1 MLNIKK
7 VDSLPAEVQRSDTLL
22 LSTSDGKIRLD
33 DGTNSYP
40 LGGGGGDSSSS
51 DSPYGNKTPGG
62 IDYLGRY
69 DIPFSRRH
77 PNIDGY
83 TFAGYGYNDPSLTE
97 PSHEVFYNEGM
108 DAGGGSSNSVVKI
121 YTRNYKS
128 EDTPTL
134 IVTFNSD
141 GLYSTASNLNW
152 YYSINCVYAN
162 VDTIYLLKLS
172 IPAGSGTSSNP
183 AAKNWHLAVFQ
194 ISLTG
199 TSTKIY
205 EWNYSNTGME
215 WQLRM
220 NGSNDRGRFIRFTM
234 VNDLITMVVRPGYD
248 SSSAA
253 SSYFSIKMARVN
265 VTDTDSAQIFEI
277 STDHNADIQ
286 ISLEGVGVGY
296 TSSEFNV
303 DVYPIDN
310 YNTTPNY
317 TVAATGGSST
327 TSEITA
333 ICGNLD
339 DWGFLFHRGTDVIA
353 ISKPNSNEDATWSV
367 FSGTVGNSVCYF
379 TSKNPF
385 NNATYLWY
393 SIVVDS
399 ETSNNTNEQFEPRSF
414 YVLDLQ
420 TGKKLAGGIYNTR
433 FLATEVAE
441 YENKLYICVDR
452 GDGTEDR
459 YLVNA

>member
-40 LGGGGGDSSSS
+40 LGGGDSSSS

-83 TFAGYGYNDPSLTE
+83 TFAGYGYDDPSLTE

-134 IVTFNSD
+134 IVTFDSD
-141 GLYSTASNLNW
+141 GLYSTSSNLNW
-152 YYSINCVYAN
+152 YYSINCVYVN

-172 IPAGSGTSSNP
+172 YPGGDGTASNRHT
-183 AAKNWHLAVFQ
+183 KHWHLAVFQ
-194 ISLTG
+194 ITLTG
-199 TSTKIY
+199 TATKVY
-205 EWNYSNTGME
+205 EWNYSNTNME
-215 WQLRM
+215 WQFHM
-220 NGSNDRGRFIRFTM
+220 SSQSDKGRFLRFTM
-234 VNDLITMVVRPGYD
+234 VNDLITMVIRPGYD
-248 SSSAA
+248 KSSTASSS
-253 SSYFSIKMARVN
+253 FSIKMARVD
-265 VTDTDSAQIFEI
+265 VTNTDSAQIFEL
-277 STDHNADIQ
+277 STDNYADFQ

-296 TSSEFNV
+296 TSAGFKV
-303 DVYPIDN
+303 DVYPINN
-310 YNTTPNY
+310 YNTDPNY
-317 TVAATGGSST
+317 TVNVTGGSST
-327 TSEITA
+327 TSDIKA
-333 ICGNLD
+333 IGSSLE
-339 DWGFLFHRGTDVIA
+339 DWGFLFQNGTDIVT

-367 FSGTVGNSVCYF
+367 FSGSVSNSVRFF
-379 TSKNPF
+379 TSKDPF
-385 NNATYLWY
+385 NNTTYLWY

-433 FLATEVAE
+433 FLAAAVAE
-441 YENKLYICVDR
+441 YKKELYICVDR